1 MSAKNTL
8 RKCRTGAI
16 LSLAGIAF
24 SATSLASA
32 DEVSTQPQ
40 AQPVV
45 TTADP
50 ATTVLTSAVSAGF
63 SSQAQV
69 GSALSTNA
77 SELSA
82 VEAQLSQPDYQ
93 PERVV
98 SSADPSLV
106 AERVEL
112 EQEQVTV
119 TAELASATQAVSEVE
134 QTLASATQAQTQAQS
149 SVSRAQ
155 SAVSDAEQDLV
166 TASAPVAST
175 AVSAESVDQAVK
187 GVELATTNLSHARS
201 VLAAETNN
209 LLTERVSS
217 VEPVSYATDYTKGDG
232 THAPVSHTP
241 VNLAPVTSAPFLK
254 TNAQGNLTVN
264 WGSVGPMSDADRFRM
279 GIYSAME
286 DAAAVN
292 GLSRDWSSQLQDH
305 IQGRIPAEHYAT
317 MERRVSASLMDY
329 TSHARS
335 FEDGLSSEVVATLR
349 RNHANGQQ
357 KDFGFLAYE
366 ALSSWMSEI
375 GNPLTPWGHAR
386 TVLMADPSKVYAV
399 PVVSADPDDSRVV
412 RVSIGFFAKP
422 GVNGRE
428 AGHMFVDP
436 AFQVITPSGEKLT
449 TTQALNDWT
458 ASNGRLRVEVNGR
471 PLTMSPKVYE
481 NVQTSRPLSEVER
494 EARLT
499 PFTIAVSEAQKA
511 YDNAVEV
518 YNARRAAYEAGQTA
532 STTAEAS
539 RESATLSARQN
550 LTRLQAELTKAQE
563 ALNTASTAVRTAERD
578 LASAR
583 QTVQTL
589 TARLAGIEARLAEL
603 ASASSG
609 TVTLP
614 EVAGLTPAQR
624 SRLEQ
629 ERGALLAEKARL
641 ERILADFGRTSVVS
655 TPVANKPAETK
666 PATTLVASQPS
677 TTATPSVSTSQTNPA
692 VSTPV
697 ANKPSSTATPAET
710 KPSAS
715 PVVSDAKPAVTPV
728 DKPTSETNSA
738 DKAEDATVTPA
749 VSGAKPSDKPADQ
762 PILIPADAPRP
773 ERVGVAVTRPV
784 DQPLAVKSYDTVQFA
799 STPTATKQATAQAS
813 VVSGTQPQSQ
823 APATL
828 PSTGEASAVL
838 STVLGGIAST
848 LGLVGLRR
856 RRF

>member
-1 MSAKNTL
+1 MKL
-8 RKCRTGAI
+8 KYKRRKCRTGAI

-32 DEVSTQPQ
+32 DEVSAQPQ

-45 TTADP
+45 TTAEP
-50 ATTVLTSAVSAGF
+50 SATTVPASAVSAGF

-69 GSALSTNA
+69 ESALSTNA

-98 SSADPSLV
+98 SSTDPSLV
-106 AERVEL
+106 AERAEL
-112 EQEQVTV
+112 EREQETV
-119 TAELASATQAVSEVE
+119 TAELATANQVVSEAQ
-134 QTLASATQAQTQAQS
+134 QTLASTTQAQS
-149 SVSRAQ
+149 QAQSDVSRTQ
-155 SAVSDAEQDLV
+155 SAVSDAEQALV

-187 GVELATTNLSHARS
+187 SVELATTNLSHARS
-201 VLAAETNN
+201 ALAAETNN
-209 LLTERVSS
+209 LLSERVSS

-232 THAPVSHTP
+232 THAPISHTP

-264 WGSVGPMSDADRFRM
+264 WDSVGPMSDADRFRL

-286 DAAAVN
+286 DAAAIN
-292 GLSRDWSSQLQDH
+292 GLSRDWSSQFQDH

-329 TSHARS
+329 STHARIV
-335 FEDGLSSEVVATLR
+335 EDKLVSEVAGQAY
-349 RNHANGQQ
+349 RNHANGQP
-357 KDFGFLAYE
+357 KDLGFLAYE
-366 ALSSWMSEI
+366 AMAAWMSEI
-375 GNPLTPWGHAR
+375 NNPLTPWGHTR
-386 TVLMADPSKVYAV
+386 SVLMANPSSVFAV
-399 PVVSADPDDSRVV
+399 PVVSPDPDDSKLV
-412 RVSIGFFAKP
+412 RVSIGFFARP
-422 GVNGRE
+422 DVSASDIGRWDTTSD
-428 AGHMFVDP
+428 FSVL
-436 AFQVITPSGEKLT
+436 TPSGSRIDGVRE
-449 TTQALNDWT
+449 LNSWD

-471 PLTMSPKVYE
+471 PLVMSPKVYE
-481 NVQTSRPLSEVER
+481 NVQTSRPLTEVER

-511 YDNAVEV
+511 YDNAVQV

-532 STTAEAS
+532 TTTAEAS

-550 LTRLQAELTKAQE
+550 LTRLQAELAKAQE
-563 ALNTASTAVRTAERD
+563 TLNTASTAVRTAERE

-614 EVAGLTPAQR
+614 EVAGLTPDQR

-629 ERGALLAEKARL
+629 ERGSLLAEKARL
-641 ERILADFGRTSVVS
+641 ERILADFGRTSAVS
-655 TPVANKPAETK
+655 TPTTTK
-666 PATTLVASQPS
+666 PTV
-677 TTATPSVSTSQTNPA
+677 TATPS
-692 VSTPV
+692 
-697 ANKPSSTATPAET
+697 ET

-715 PVVSDAKPAVTPV
+715 PVVSDAKPVNTPA
-728 DKPTSETNSA
+728 DKPSSEVKPA
-738 DKAEDATVTPA
+738 DKVESTTVTPA
-749 VSGAKPSDKPADQ
+749 VSGAKPAGKPAEEPVNQ
-762 PILIPADAPRP
+762 PVLVPADAPRP
-773 ERVGVAVTRPV
+773 ERAGVAVTRPV
-784 DQPLAVKSYDTVQFA
+784 DQPLVVKSYDAVQFA
-799 STPTATKQATAQAS
+799 STSAAAKQTATQTSA
-813 VVSGTQPQSQ
+813 VSGTQTPSNASTPAQTT
-823 APATL
+823 ATL